1 MQSDLTHSFATTDE
15 ASLRYPGARVVAT
28 CFVMAVFCWGFG
40 FYGQGVYLAELTR
53 LHHWPASL
61 ISSAATVYY
70 LVGAVLV
77 MFVGDALARFGPRR
91 VVLAGVACLGLSAV
105 LVGQVTAPWQLYA
118 DYLLMAVGW
127 ATMSVAAI
135 STIAGMW
142 YTQRRGLAISLSL
155 TGASFGGILGTPALV
170 FAIGRVG
177 FAATLAIAVAVMAI
191 VLVPMVWAWLGRPH
205 EGMRPRNAEDGAA
218 TSGRT
223 WTRARALRSFAFW
236 TVSAPFSLALLA
248 QAGFLVH
255 EIAYLEPRIGRDE
268 AGVAVSLTTIMAV
281 AGRVVL
287 GFVVDRLDQRI
298 VSALCL
304 ASQAAALLVLT
315 RTQEP
320 AVLLL
325 CCAIFG
331 LSVGNIITLPALVI
345 QREFDASGFALLV
358 GFSTA
363 ITQFTYSF
371 GPGLLGLVRDAT
383 GRYETAI
390 LLCPLLEILA
400 AVLVLAGRLPIG
412 DAARR

>member
-1 MQSDLTHSFATTDE
+1 MEANLGRLSTTSDET
-15 ASLRYPGARVVAT
+15 SLRYPGARVVAT
-28 CFVMAVFCWGFG
+28 CFVMAIFCWGFG
-40 FYGQGVYLAELTR
+40 FYGQGVYLAELRR

-61 ISSAATVYY
+61 ISGAATVYY
-70 LVGAVLV
+70 LFGALLV

-91 VVLAGVACLGLSAV
+91 VVLVGMACLGISAA

-127 ATMSVAAI
+127 ATMSVASI

-142 YTQRRGLAISLSL
+142 FSKRRGLAISLAL

-177 FAATLAIAVAVMAI
+177 FASTLLIAVAVMAI
-191 VLVPMVWAWLGRPH
+191 VLVPMVWAWIRRPN
-205 EGMRPRNAEDGAA
+205 EAGGSTVARSGAA
-218 TSGRT
+218 ISAAG
-223 WTRARALRSFAFW
+223 WTRGRALRSFAFW

-255 EIAYLEPRIGRDE
+255 QIAFLEPRMGRDE
-268 AGVAVSLTTIMAV
+268 AGIAVSLTTIMAV

-287 GFVVDRLDQRI
+287 GFVIDRLDQRI
-298 VSALCL
+298 VSALCFT
-304 ASQAAALLVLT
+304 SQAAALFVLT
-315 RTQEP
+315 RTQAP
-320 AVLLL
+320 TVLLV

-345 QREFDASGFALLV
+345 QREFDASAFALLI

-371 GPGLLGLVRDAT
+371 GPGLLGFVRDAT
-383 GRYETAI
+383 GQYETAI
-390 LLCPLLEILA
+390 LLCPVLELLA

-412 DAARR
+412 DAVRR